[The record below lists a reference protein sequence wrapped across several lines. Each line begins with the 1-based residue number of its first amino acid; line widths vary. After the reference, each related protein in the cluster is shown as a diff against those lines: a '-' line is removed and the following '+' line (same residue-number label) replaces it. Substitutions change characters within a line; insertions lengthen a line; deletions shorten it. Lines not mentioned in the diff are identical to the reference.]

1 MNFRNLNI
9 RIITF
14 HCKFYFISY
23 PELRLFN
30 SLLKELKKGA
40 IEFNLA
46 DETQDLYHNICSE
59 YLVQLNS
66 ELRTIYEEL
75 VDYELV
81 EVEEH

>member
-1 MNFRNLNI
+1 MRAG
-9 RIITF
+9 
-14 HCKFYFISY
+14 
-23 PELRLFN
+23 FN
-30 SLLKELKKGA
+30 GTIFSS
-40 IEFNLA
+40 I
-46 DETQDLYHNICSE
+46 QYHNICSE